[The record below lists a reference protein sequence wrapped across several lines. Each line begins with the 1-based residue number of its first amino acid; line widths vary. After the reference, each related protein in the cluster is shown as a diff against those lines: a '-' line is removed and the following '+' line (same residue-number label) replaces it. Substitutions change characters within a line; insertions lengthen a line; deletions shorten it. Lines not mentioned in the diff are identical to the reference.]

1 MLHRVKKK
9 DDVHEGKYNGLGG
22 KLLTGETP
30 EECVVREVEEESG
43 LKIRNPRLRGV
54 MMFPAFKDNEDW
66 LVFLFTVN
74 KFAGTLIES
83 SEGHLEWV
91 EDGKLLDL
99 NLWEGDKFF
108 LQWLKVDK
116 FFSAKFV
123 YKNKRLVDHRVT
135 FYP

>member
-1 MLHRVKKK
+1 MLHRVKKEN
-9 DDVHEGKYNGLGG
+9 DVHEDKYNGLGG
-22 KLLTGETP
+22 KLLAGETP

-43 LKIRNPRLRGV
+43 LKIRNPKLRGV

-74 KFAGTLIES
+74 KFAGTLVES
-83 SEGHLEWV
+83 DEGRLEWV
-91 EDGKLLDL
+91 EDNKLLDL
-99 NLWEGDKFF
+99 NLWEGDKLF
-108 LQWLKVDK
+108 LQWLKQDR